1 MKNQVFISYSR
12 SDYPYAYKLVESL
25 KHHKVS
31 GWMDSADISAGSAT
45 ASGVRSALQGSKA
58 MVVLVSP
65 ASLDDRWVNFELG
78 AAIGQDLP
86 IIPIIVGGDG
96 VESEMPEWLRENEL
110 LDARN
115 TPMDA
120 VAAEVEKA
128 LG

>member
-1 MKNQVFISYSR
+1 
-12 SDYPYAYKLVESL
+12 
-25 KHHKVS
+25 
-31 GWMDSADISAGSAT
+31 MDSADISAGSAT

-65 ASLDDRWVNFELG
+65 ASLGDRWVNFELG
-78 AAIGQDLP
+78 AGVAQDLP
-86 IIPIIVGGDG
+86 IIPIIVGGDD
-96 VESEMPEWLRENEL
+96 VESELPEWLRENEL

-120 VAAEVEKA
+120 VAEEVEKS